1 MVLSKPKIYNT
12 LVVMDKKLR
21 KSDKKM
27 GWLNSFEFYYILLSE
42 IQNRYLPT
50 SCCLIHLPTANCV
63 LL

>member
-21 KSDKKM
+21 KSDRKM

-42 IQNRYLPT
+42 IQISAY
-50 SCCLIHLPTANCV
+50 
-63 LL
+63 